1 MTKQQK
7 ENAEQRAIEK
17 LTEMNIEDGKD
28 IVIRFGDALPLQEPK
43 YVSIHGTIDAPARWV
58 EKRKDDI
65 VSADAHVLVDR
76 DRMTITLNTDENSA
90 YMDQIVGTL
99 TLSTEMQEFGINT
112 GEYMSCFDMADR
124 IKQLRTYFETQQE
137 AMKLVTEL
145 RSFKAKIDKELELS
159 DDKRG
164 NQTIM
169 RAQTVESNLPKS
181 FKVNMPIFKGTEKRT
196 FEVEVE
202 INPNDLSCT
211 LVSPDAHDIVV
222 QERDSQMDGV
232 LVRIIA
238 EAAPNIVIIE
248 Q

>member
-1 MTKQQK
+1 MTK
-7 ENAEQRAIEK
+7 EEQSAATKAAIEK
-17 LTEMNIEDGKD
+17 IQKLNENKGGYC
-28 IVIRFGDALPLQEPK
+28 IRFGEALPLKEPK
-43 YVSIHGTIDAPARWV
+43 AVNIDGTIDAPARWV

-65 VSADAHVLVDR
+65 KQADAHIIVDR
-76 DRMTITLNTDENSA
+76 DHMSITLNIDENSA
-90 YMDQIVGTL
+90 YSDQITGTL
-99 TLSTEMQEFGINT
+99 TLSSEMQEFGINT
-112 GEYMSCFDMADR
+112 GEYMSCFDMSDR

-232 LVRIIA
+232 LVRIA

>member
-28 IVIRFGDALPLQEPK
+28 MVIRFGDALPLKEPK
-43 YVSIHGTIDAPARWV
+43 YVSINGTIDAPARWV

-65 VSADAHVLVDR
+65 VSADAHILVDR
-76 DRMTITLNTDENSA
+76 DHMTITLNTDENNFYS
-90 YMDQIVGTL
+90 DQIVGTL

-124 IKQLRTYFETQQE
+124 IKQLRTYFETQQD
-137 AMKLVTEL
+137 AMKLVSEL
-145 RSFKAKIDKELELS
+145 RNFKAKVDKELELS

-164 NQTIM
+164 NQKIL

-181 FKVNMPIFKGTEKRT
+181 FNVNMPIFKGTEKRT

-222 QERDSQMDGV
+222 QERDSQMDAV
-232 LVRIIA
+232 LGRIG

>member
-28 IVIRFGDALPLQEPK
+28 MVIRFGDALPLKEPK
-43 YVSIHGTIDAPARWV
+43 YVSINGTIDAPARWV

-65 VSADAHVLVDR
+65 VSADAHILVDR
-76 DRMTITLNTDENSA
+76 DHMTITLNTDENNFYS
-90 YMDQIVGTL
+90 DQIVGTL

-222 QERDSQMDGV
+222 QERDSQMDAV
-232 LVRIIA
+232 LGRIG

>member
-145 RSFKAKIDKELELS
+145 RRFKAKIDKELELS

-211 LVSPDAHDIVV
+211 LVSPDTHDIVV

-232 LVRIIA
+232 LVRIA

>member
-1 MTKQQK
+1 MKKQQK

-58 EKRKDDI
+58 EKRKNDI

-124 IKQLRTYFETQQE
+124 IKQLRSYFETQQD

-145 RSFKAKIDKELELS
+145 RNFKAKIDKELEVS

-164 NQTIM
+164 NQKIL

-181 FKVNMPIFKGTEKRT
+181 FNVNMPIFKGTEKRT

-232 LVRIIA
+232 LVRIA

>member
-1 MTKQQK
+1 MTEQQK
-7 ENAEQRAIEK
+7 KTAEQRAIEK
-17 LTEMNIEDGKD
+17 LTELNTEESKET
-28 IVIRFGDALPLQEPK
+28 VIRFGDAIPLKEPK
-43 YVSIHGTIDAPARWV
+43 AVSISGTIDAPARWV

-99 TLSTEMQEFGINT
+99 TISTEMQEFGINT

-164 NQTIM
+164 NQTIL

-181 FKVNMPIFKGTEKRT
+181 FKVNMPIFKVTEKRT

-222 QERDSQMDGV
+222 QERDNQMDAV
-232 LVRIIA
+232 LGRIA

>member
-1 MTKQQK
+1 MKKQQK

-99 TLSTEMQEFGINT
+99 TISTEMQEFGINT

-181 FKVNMPIFKGTEKRT
+181 FNVNMPIFKGTEKRT

-232 LVRIIA
+232 LVRIA

>member
-17 LTEMNIEDGKD
+17 LTEMNIEDGND
-28 IVIRFGDALPLQEPK
+28 MVIRFGDALPLKEPK

-65 VSADAHVLVDR
+65 VSADAHILVDR
-76 DRMTITLNTDENSA
+76 DHMTITLNTDENNFYS
-90 YMDQIVGTL
+90 DQIVGTL

-124 IKQLRTYFETQQE
+124 IKQLRTYFETQQD

-145 RSFKAKIDKELELS
+145 RNFKAKIDKELELS

-164 NQTIM
+164 NQKIL
-169 RAQTVESNLPKS
+169 RAQTVDSNLPKS
-181 FKVNMPIFKGTEKRT
+181 FNVNMPIFKGTEKRT

-222 QERDSQMDGV
+222 QERDNQMDAV
-232 LVRIIA
+232 LGRIGD
-238 EAAPNIVIIE
+238 AAPNIVIIE

>member
-1 MTKQQK
+1 MKEQQVK
-7 ENAEQRAIEK
+7 TAEQRAIEK
-17 LTEMNIEDGKD
+17 LTELNTEEGKET
-28 IVIRFGDALPLQEPK
+28 IIRFGDALPLKEPK
-43 YVSIHGTIDAPARWV
+43 AVSISGTIDAPARWI

-65 VSADAHVLVDR
+65 VSADAHILVDR
-76 DRMTITLNTDENSA
+76 DHMSITLKTDENSA
-90 YMDQIVGTL
+90 YSDQIIGTL
-99 TLSTEMQEFGINT
+99 TLSSEMQEFGINT

-137 AMKLVTEL
+137 AMKLITEL

-164 NQTIM
+164 NQKIM

-232 LVRIIA
+232 LVRIA

>member
-28 IVIRFGDALPLQEPK
+28 MVIRFGDALPLKEPK
-43 YVSIHGTIDAPARWV
+43 YVSINGTIDAPARWV

-65 VSADAHVLVDR
+65 VSADAHILVDR
-76 DRMTITLNTDENSA
+76 DHMTITLNTDENNFYS
-90 YMDQIVGTL
+90 DQIVGTL

-181 FKVNMPIFKGTEKRT
+181 FNVNMPIFKGTEKRT

-222 QERDSQMDGV
+222 QERDNQMDAV
-232 LVRIIA
+232 LGRIGD
-238 EAAPNIVIIE
+238 AAPNIVIIE

>member
-124 IKQLRTYFETQQE
+124 IKQLRSYFETQQD

-145 RSFKAKIDKELELS
+145 RNFKAKIDKELEVS

-164 NQTIM
+164 NQKIL

-181 FKVNMPIFKGTEKRT
+181 FNVNMPIFKGTEKRT

-232 LVRIIA
+232 LVRIA

>member
-28 IVIRFGDALPLQEPK
+28 IVFRFGDALPLQEPK

-124 IKQLRTYFETQQE
+124 IKQLRSYFETQQD

-145 RSFKAKIDKELELS
+145 RNFKAKIDKELEVS

-164 NQTIM
+164 NQKIL

-181 FKVNMPIFKGTEKRT
+181 FNVNMPIFKGTEKRT

-232 LVRIIA
+232 LVRIA

>member
-1 MTKQQK
+1 MKEQQRK
-7 ENAEQRAIEK
+7 TAEQRAIEK
-17 LTEMNIEDGKD
+17 LTELNTEEGQDTI
-28 IVIRFGDALPLQEPK
+28 IRFGDALPLKEPK
-43 YVSIHGTIDAPARWV
+43 AVSISGTIDAPARWI

-76 DRMTITLNTDENSA
+76 DHMSITLKTDENSA

-164 NQTIM
+164 NQTIL

-232 LVRIIA
+232 LVRIA

>member
-28 IVIRFGDALPLQEPK
+28 IVIRFGDALPLKEPK

-76 DRMTITLNTDENSA
+76 NRMTITLNTDENSA

-145 RSFKAKIDKELELS
+145 RNFKAKIDKELELS

-222 QERDSQMDGV
+222 HERDSQMDGV
-232 LVRIIA
+232 LVRIA

>member
-28 IVIRFGDALPLQEPK
+28 MVIRFGDALPLKEPK

-65 VSADAHVLVDR
+65 VSADAHILVDR
-76 DRMTITLNTDENSA
+76 DHMTITLNTDENNFYS
-90 YMDQIVGTL
+90 DQIVGTL

-124 IKQLRTYFETQQE
+124 IKQLRTYFETQQD
-137 AMKLVTEL
+137 AMKLVSEL
-145 RSFKAKIDKELELS
+145 RNFKAKVDKELELS

-164 NQTIM
+164 NQKIL

-181 FKVNMPIFKGTEKRT
+181 FNVNMPIFKGTEKRT

-222 QERDSQMDGV
+222 QERDNQMDAV
-232 LVRIIA
+232 LGRIA
-238 EAAPNIVIIE
+238 EAATNIVIIE

>member
-43 YVSIHGTIDAPARWV
+43 FVSIHGTIDAPARWV

-169 RAQTVESNLPKS
+169 RAQTVESNLPKN

-222 QERDSQMDGV
+222 QERDSQMGGV
-232 LVRIIA
+232 LVRIA

>member
-28 IVIRFGDALPLQEPK
+28 IVIRCGDALPLQEPK

-99 TLSTEMQEFGINT
+99 TISTEMQEFGINT

-145 RSFKAKIDKELELS
+145 RSFKAKSDKEMELS

-164 NQTIM
+164 NQKIM
-169 RAQTVESNLPKS
+169 RAQKVESNLPKS
-181 FKVNMPIFKGTEKRT
+181 FKVKMPIFKGTEERT

-222 QERDSQMDGV
+222 QERDSQMNAV
-232 LVRIIA
+232 LGRIG

>member
-17 LTEMNIEDGKD
+17 LTEMNIEDGKGM
-28 IVIRFGDALPLQEPK
+28 VIRFGDALPLKEPK

-65 VSADAHVLVDR
+65 VSADAHILVDR
-76 DRMTITLNTDENSA
+76 DHMTITLNTDENNFYS
-90 YMDQIVGTL
+90 DQIVGTL

-124 IKQLRTYFETQQE
+124 IKQLRTYFETQQD
-137 AMKLVTEL
+137 AMKLVSEL
-145 RSFKAKIDKELELS
+145 RNFKAKVDKELELS

-164 NQTIM
+164 NQKIL

-181 FKVNMPIFKGTEKRT
+181 FNVNMPIFKGTEKRT

-222 QERDSQMDGV
+222 QERDNQMDAV
-232 LVRIIA
+232 LGRIGD
-238 EAAPNIVIIE
+238 AAPNIVIIE

>member
-28 IVIRFGDALPLQEPK
+28 MVIRFGDALPLKEPK
-43 YVSIHGTIDAPARWV
+43 YVSINGTIDAPARWV

-65 VSADAHVLVDR
+65 VSADAHILVDR
-76 DRMTITLNTDENSA
+76 GHMTITLNTDENNFYS
-90 YMDQIVGTL
+90 DQIVGTL

-124 IKQLRTYFETQQE
+124 IKQLRTYFETQQD

-145 RSFKAKIDKELELS
+145 RNFKAKIDKELELS

-164 NQTIM
+164 NQKIM

-181 FKVNMPIFKGTEKRT
+181 FNVNMPIFKGTEKRT

-232 LVRIIA
+232 LVRIA

>member
-28 IVIRFGDALPLQEPK
+28 MVIRFGDALPLKEPK

-65 VSADAHVLVDR
+65 VSADAHILVDR
-76 DRMTITLNTDENSA
+76 DHMTITLNTDENNFYS
-90 YMDQIVGTL
+90 DQIVGTL

-124 IKQLRTYFETQQE
+124 IKQLRTYFETQQD
-137 AMKLVTEL
+137 AMKLVSEL
-145 RSFKAKIDKELELS
+145 RNFKAKVDKELELS

-164 NQTIM
+164 NQKIL

-222 QERDSQMDGV
+222 QERDNQMDAV
-232 LVRIIA
+232 LGRIA
-238 EAAPNIVIIE
+238 DAAPNIVIIE

>member
-1 MTKQQK
+1 MKEQQRK
-7 ENAEQRAIEK
+7 TAEQRAIEK
-17 LTEMNIEDGKD
+17 LTELNIEEGQET
-28 IVIRFGDALPLQEPK
+28 IIRFGDALPLKEPK
-43 YVSIHGTIDAPARWV
+43 AVSIIGTIDAPARWV

-99 TLSTEMQEFGINT
+99 TLSTEMYEFGINT

-181 FKVNMPIFKGTEKRT
+181 FKVNMPIFKGTDKRT

-202 INPNDLSCT
+202 INPKDLSCT

-222 QERDSQMDGV
+222 QERDIQMDGV
-232 LVRIIA
+232 LVRIA

>member
-145 RSFKAKIDKELELS
+145 RNFKAKVDKELELS

-164 NQTIM
+164 NQKIL

-181 FKVNMPIFKGTEKRT
+181 FNVNMPIFKGTEKRT

-222 QERDSQMDGV
+222 QERDNQMDAV
-232 LVRIIA
+232 LGRIGD
-238 EAAPNIVIIE
+238 AAPNIVIIE

>member
-1 MTKQQK
+1 MTEQQK
-7 ENAEQRAIEK
+7 KTAEQRAIEK
-17 LTEMNIEDGKD
+17 LTELNTEESKET
-28 IVIRFGDALPLQEPK
+28 VIRFGDAIPLKEPK
-43 YVSIHGTIDAPARWV
+43 AVSISGTIDAPARWV

-112 GEYMSCFDMADR
+112 GEYMNCFDMADR

-164 NQTIM
+164 NQTIL

-232 LVRIIA
+232 LVRIA

>member
-28 IVIRFGDALPLQEPK
+28 MVIRFGDALPLKEPK

-65 VSADAHVLVDR
+65 VSADAHILVDR
-76 DRMTITLNTDENSA
+76 DHMTITLNTDENNFYS
-90 YMDQIVGTL
+90 DQIVGTL

-124 IKQLRTYFETQQE
+124 IKQLRTYFETQQD
-137 AMKLVTEL
+137 AMKLVSEL
-145 RSFKAKIDKELELS
+145 RNFKAKVDKELELS

-164 NQTIM
+164 NQKIL

-181 FKVNMPIFKGTEKRT
+181 FNVNMPIFKGTEKRT

-202 INPNDLSCT
+202 IAPNDLSCT

-222 QERDSQMDGV
+222 QERDNQMDAV
-232 LVRIIA
+232 LGRIGD
-238 EAAPNIVIIE
+238 AAPNIVIIE

>member
-28 IVIRFGDALPLQEPK
+28 MVIRFGDALPLKEPK

-65 VSADAHVLVDR
+65 VSADAHILVDR
-76 DRMTITLNTDENSA
+76 DHMTITLNTDENNFYS
-90 YMDQIVGTL
+90 DQIVGTL

-145 RSFKAKIDKELELS
+145 RNFKAKIDKELELS

-164 NQTIM
+164 NQKIM

-181 FKVNMPIFKGTEKRT
+181 FKVNMPIFKGTDKRT

-222 QERDSQMDGV
+222 QERDNQMDAV
-232 LVRIIA
+232 LGRIGD
-238 EAAPNIVIIE
+238 AAPNIVIIE

>member
-1 MTKQQK
+1 MKEQQRK
-7 ENAEQRAIEK
+7 TAEQRAIEK
-17 LTEMNIEDGKD
+17 LTELNTEEGQETI
-28 IVIRFGDALPLQEPK
+28 IRFGDALPLKEPK
-43 YVSIHGTIDAPARWV
+43 AVSISGTIDAPARWI

-76 DRMTITLNTDENSA
+76 DHMSITLKTDENSA

-164 NQTIM
+164 NQTIL

-202 INPNDLSCT
+202 INPKDLSCT

-232 LVRIIA
+232 LVRIA

>member
-17 LTEMNIEDGKD
+17 LTEMNIDDGKD
-28 IVIRFGDALPLQEPK
+28 MVIRFGDALPLQEPK

-99 TLSTEMQEFGINT
+99 TISTEMQEFGINT

-145 RSFKAKIDKELELS
+145 RSFKAKIDKEMELS

-164 NQTIM
+164 NQKIM
-169 RAQTVESNLPKS
+169 RAQKVESNLPKS
-181 FKVNMPIFKGTEKRT
+181 FKVKMPIFKGTEERT

-222 QERDSQMDGV
+222 QERDSQMDAV
-232 LVRIIA
+232 LGRIG

>member
-28 IVIRFGDALPLQEPK
+28 MVIRFGDALPLKEPK

-65 VSADAHVLVDR
+65 VSADAHILVDR
-76 DRMTITLNTDENSA
+76 DHMTITLNTDENNFYS
-90 YMDQIVGTL
+90 DQIVGTL
-99 TLSTEMQEFGINT
+99 TLSTEIQEFGINT

-124 IKQLRTYFETQQE
+124 IKQLRTYFETQQD
-137 AMKLVTEL
+137 AMKLVSEL
-145 RSFKAKIDKELELS
+145 RNFKAKVDKELELS

-164 NQTIM
+164 NQKIL

-181 FKVNMPIFKGTEKRT
+181 FNVNMPIFKGTEKRT

-222 QERDSQMDGV
+222 QERDNQMDAV
-232 LVRIIA
+232 LGRIGD
-238 EAAPNIVIIE
+238 AAPNIVIIE

>member
-28 IVIRFGDALPLQEPK
+28 MVIRFGDALPLKEPK

-65 VSADAHVLVDR
+65 VSADAHILVDR
-76 DRMTITLNTDENSA
+76 DHMTITLNTDENNFYS
-90 YMDQIVGTL
+90 DQIVGTL

-164 NQTIM
+164 NQKIM

-222 QERDSQMDGV
+222 QERDNQMDAV
-232 LVRIIA
+232 LGRIGD
-238 EAAPNIVIIE
+238 AAPNIVIIE

>member
-1 MTKQQK
+1 MKKQQK

-65 VSADAHVLVDR
+65 VSADAHILVDR

-145 RSFKAKIDKELELS
+145 RNFKAKIDKELELS

-164 NQTIM
+164 NQKIM

-222 QERDSQMDGV
+222 QERDNQMDAV
-232 LVRIIA
+232 LGRIGD
-238 EAAPNIVIIE
+238 AAPNIVIIE

>member
-28 IVIRFGDALPLQEPK
+28 MVIRFGDALPLKEPK

-124 IKQLRTYFETQQE
+124 IKQLRTYFETQQD
-137 AMKLVTEL
+137 AMKLVSEL
-145 RSFKAKIDKELELS
+145 RNFKAKVDKELELS

-164 NQTIM
+164 NQKIL

-181 FKVNMPIFKGTEKRT
+181 FNVNMPIFKGTEKRT

-232 LVRIIA
+232 LVRIA

>member
-181 FKVNMPIFKGTEKRT
+181 FKVNMPIFKGTGKRT

-222 QERDSQMDGV
+222 LERDSQIDAV
-232 LVRIIA
+232 LAQIA

>member
-28 IVIRFGDALPLQEPK
+28 MVIRFGDALPLQEPK

-164 NQTIM
+164 NQKIL
-169 RAQTVESNLPKS
+169 RAQKVESNLPKS

-222 QERDSQMDGV
+222 QERDCQMDGV
-232 LVRIIA
+232 LVRIA

>member
-1 MTKQQK
+1 MTKKQK

-28 IVIRFGDALPLQEPK
+28 MVIRFGDALPLQEPK

-99 TLSTEMQEFGINT
+99 SLSTEMKEFGINT

-164 NQTIM
+164 NQTIL

-222 QERDSQMDGV
+222 LERNSQMDGV
-232 LVRIIA
+232 LVRIA

>member
-28 IVIRFGDALPLQEPK
+28 MVIRFGDALPLKEPK
-43 YVSIHGTIDAPARWV
+43 YVSINGTIDAPARWV

-65 VSADAHVLVDR
+65 VSADAHILVDR
-76 DRMTITLNTDENSA
+76 DHMTITLNTDENNFYS
-90 YMDQIVGTL
+90 DQIVGTL

-145 RSFKAKIDKELELS
+145 RNFKAKIDKELELN

-164 NQTIM
+164 NQMIFK
-169 RAQTVESNLPKS
+169 AQTVESNLPKS
-181 FKVNMPIFKGTEKRT
+181 FKVNMPIFKGTDKRT

-222 QERDSQMDGV
+222 QERDSQIDAV
-232 LVRIIA
+232 LAQIA

>member
-1 MTKQQK
+1 MKEQQVK
-7 ENAEQRAIEK
+7 TAEQRAIEK
-17 LTEMNIEDGKD
+17 LTELNTEEDKET
-28 IVIRFGDALPLQEPK
+28 IIRFGDALPLKEPK
-43 YVSIHGTIDAPARWV
+43 AVSISGTIDAPARWI

-65 VSADAHVLVDR
+65 VSADAHILVDR
-76 DRMTITLNTDENSA
+76 DHMSITLKTDENSA
-90 YMDQIVGTL
+90 YSDQIIGTL
-99 TLSTEMQEFGINT
+99 TLSSEMQEFGINT

-164 NQTIM
+164 NQKIM

-232 LVRIIA
+232 LVRIA

>member
-28 IVIRFGDALPLQEPK
+28 MVIRFGDALPLKEPK

-65 VSADAHVLVDR
+65 VSADAHILVDR
-76 DRMTITLNTDENSA
+76 DHMTITLNTDENNFYS
-90 YMDQIVGTL
+90 DQIVGTL

-145 RSFKAKIDKELELS
+145 RNFKAKIDKELEMN

-164 NQTIM
+164 NQMIFK
-169 RAQTVESNLPKS
+169 AQTVESNLPKS
-181 FKVNMPIFKGTEKRT
+181 FKVNMPIFKGTGKRT

-232 LVRIIA
+232 LVRIA
-238 EAAPNIVIIE
+238 EAAQNIVIIE